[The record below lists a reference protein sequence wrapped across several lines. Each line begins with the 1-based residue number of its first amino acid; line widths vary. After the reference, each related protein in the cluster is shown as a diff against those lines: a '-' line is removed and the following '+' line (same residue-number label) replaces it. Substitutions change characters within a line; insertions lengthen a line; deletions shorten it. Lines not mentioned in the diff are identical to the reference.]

1 MYNLEKKIKS
11 IVSKKLNINPNFIK
25 TNSLFIEELGADSL
39 DIIELIMT
47 LEEEFNIEINDEKSK
62 NIKNIK
68 DVLLLLNEEKKC
80 IFTLA

>member
-11 IVSKKLNINPNFIK
+11 IVSKKLNINPKIIK
-25 TNSLFIEELGADSL
+25 TNSLFIEDLGADSL

-47 LEEEFNIEINDEKSK
+47 LEDEFNIEINDEKSK

-68 DVLLLLNEEKKC
+68 DVINYIKNYY
-80 IFTLA
+80 

>member
-11 IVSKKLNINPNFIK
+11 IVSNKLNINPKIIK
-25 TNSLFIEELGADSL
+25 TNSLFVEDLGADSL

-47 LEEEFNIEINDEKSK
+47 LEEEFNIEINDDKSK

-68 DVLLLLNEEKKC
+68 DVINYIKNYY
-80 IFTLA
+80 

>member
-1 MYNLEKKIKS
+1 MYKLEKKIKS
-11 IVSKKLNINPNFIK
+11 IVSKKLNINHNIIK

-47 LEEEFNIEINDEKSK
+47 LEEEFNIEIKDEKSK

-68 DVLLLLNEEKKC
+68 DVINYIKNYY
-80 IFTLA
+80 

>member
-11 IVSKKLNINPNFIK
+11 IVSKKLNINPKIIK
-25 TNSLFIEELGADSL
+25 KNSLFIEELGADSL

-68 DVLLLLNEEKKC
+68 DVSNYIKNYY
-80 IFTLA
+80 

>member
-11 IVSKKLNINPNFIK
+11 IVSKKLNINPNIIK
-25 TNSLFIEELGADSL
+25 KNSFFIEELGADSL

-47 LEEEFNIEINDEKSK
+47 LEEEFNIEITDEKSK

-68 DVLLLLNEEKKC
+68 DVINYIKNYY
-80 IFTLA
+80 